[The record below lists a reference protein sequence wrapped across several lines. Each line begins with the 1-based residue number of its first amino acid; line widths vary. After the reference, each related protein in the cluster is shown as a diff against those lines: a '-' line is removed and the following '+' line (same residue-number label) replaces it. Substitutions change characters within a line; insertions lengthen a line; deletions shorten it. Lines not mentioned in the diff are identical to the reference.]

1 MYESKKSEENKP
13 EFWKYYTLDDDKVI
27 ASKISK
33 ILNKD
38 FGNFFDLN
46 DENKKKLEPINNY
59 LPAYNKYNSYLR
71 DNKTIDKTKDEV
83 IEGVSDILSE
93 FNLKETIILFRGCT
107 KEILDLMK
115 SNASNLENNE
125 NYLLDP
131 SFLSTTI
138 LEEKR
143 FCPENQFP
151 KHTYQLRI
159 FAPKGTQAFYVGNL
173 IGEESRE
180 EILLQKET
188 ILKIISEPSDSK
200 EKGYIDCLLLP
211 NEKQANWPKT

>member
-13 EFWKYYTLDDDKVI
+13 ESWKYYTLDDKVI

-46 DENKKKLEPINNY
+46 DETKEKLDPINNY

-71 DNKTIDKTKDEV
+71 DNKTIDKTIDKTKDEV

-93 FNLKETIILFRGCT
+93 FNLKEPIVLFRGCT

-138 LEEKR
+138 LEEQR

-173 IGEESRE
+173 IGEGSRKE
-180 EILLQKET
+180 VLLQKNT
-188 ILKIISEPSDSK
+188 ILQILSEDNL
-200 EKGYIDCLLLP
+200 YIDCLVLP
-211 NEKQANWPKT
+211 KEKQIYWS

>member
-13 EFWKYYTLDDDKVI
+13 ESWKYYTLDDKVI

-46 DENKKKLEPINNY
+46 DETKEKLEPIYNY

-71 DNKTIDKTKDEV
+71 DNKTIDKTIDKTKDEV

-93 FNLKETIILFRGCT
+93 FNLKEPIVLFRGCT

-138 LEEKR
+138 LEEQR

-173 IGEESRE
+173 IGEGSRKE
-180 EILLQKET
+180 VLLQKNT
-188 ILKIISEPSDSK
+188 ILQILSEDNL
-200 EKGYIDCLLLP
+200 YIDCLVLP
-211 NEKQANWPKT
+211 KEKQIYWS

>member
-13 EFWKYYTLDDDKVI
+13 ESWKYYTLDDKVI

-46 DENKKKLEPINNY
+46 DETKEKLEPINNY

-159 FAPKGTQAFYVGNL
+159 FAPKGTQAFYVGDL
-173 IGEESRE
+173 IGEGSRKE
-180 EILLQKET
+180 VLLQKNT
-188 ILKIISEPSDSK
+188 ILQILSESK
-200 EKGYIDCLLLP
+200 DNLYIDCLVLP
-211 NEKQANWPKT
+211 KEKQIYWS

>member
-13 EFWKYYTLDDDKVI
+13 ESWKYYTLDDKVI

-46 DENKKKLEPINNY
+46 DETKEKLEPINNY

-71 DNKTIDKTKDEV
+71 DNKTIDKTIDKTKDEV
-83 IEGVSDILSE
+83 IEGVSDVLSE
-93 FNLKETIILFRGCT
+93 FNLKEPIVLFRGCT

-138 LEEKR
+138 LEEQR

-173 IGEESRE
+173 IGEGSRKE
-180 EILLQKET
+180 VLLQKNT
-188 ILKIISEPSDSK
+188 ILQILSEDNL
-200 EKGYIDCLLLP
+200 YIDCLVLP
-211 NEKQANWPKT
+211 KEKQIYWS

>member
-13 EFWKYYTLDDDKVI
+13 ESWKYYTLDDKVI

-46 DENKKKLEPINNY
+46 DETKEKLEPINNY

-93 FNLKETIILFRGCT
+93 FNLKEPIVLFRGCT

-138 LEEKR
+138 LEEQR

-159 FAPKGTQAFYVGNL
+159 FAPKGT
-173 IGEESRE
+173 
-180 EILLQKET
+180 
-188 ILKIISEPSDSK
+188 
-200 EKGYIDCLLLP
+200 
-211 NEKQANWPKT
+211 

>member
-115 SNASNLENNE
+115 SNASNLENNG

-173 IGEESRE
+173 IGEESRKE
-180 EILLQKET
+180 VLLQKNT
-188 ILKIISEPSDSK
+188 ILQILSESK
-200 EKGYIDCLLLP
+200 DELYIDCLVLP
-211 NEKQANWPKT
+211 KEKQVYWS

>member
-13 EFWKYYTLDDDKVI
+13 ESWKYYTLDDKVI

-38 FGNFFDLN
+38 FGNFFYLN
-46 DENKKKLEPINNY
+46 DETKEKLEPINNY

-93 FNLKETIILFRGCT
+93 FNLKEPIVLFRGCT

-138 LEEKR
+138 LEEQR

-173 IGEESRE
+173 IGEGSRKE
-180 EILLQKET
+180 VLLQKNT
-188 ILKIISEPSDSK
+188 ILQILSEDNL
-200 EKGYIDCLLLP
+200 YIDCLVLP
-211 NEKQANWPKT
+211 KEKQIYWS